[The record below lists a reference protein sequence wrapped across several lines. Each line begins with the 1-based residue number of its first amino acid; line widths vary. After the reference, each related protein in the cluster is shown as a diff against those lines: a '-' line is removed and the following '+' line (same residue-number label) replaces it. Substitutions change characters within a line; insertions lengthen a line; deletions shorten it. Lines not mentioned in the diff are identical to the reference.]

1 MILFATFK
9 IAVRALRR
17 NTLRTLLTMLGIII
31 GVGAVIAM
39 VALGNG
45 AKARIEAQ
53 IAAMGQNV
61 ILIMSGNM
69 SRGGFRFGFGS
80 PGTLKVEDYEAIRRE
95 VDGVAAISPE
105 VRVSAQVAVGNQNH
119 FPTIVGVGSEYV
131 DIRSWSFVSGANFSE
146 TDVRNA
152 SKVALIG
159 KTAAETLF
167 GAGADPVGQVVRIK
181 SAPFT
186 IVGLLKSKGLGMGLG
201 SQDQDDVIFVPY
213 TSAMKRLSGD
223 TTFRSFSIQAA
234 TPALMEDVQQQ
245 VTELLRQRHRIGPGR
260 EDDFLVRT
268 QREIAETATET
279 SRTMTMLLGCIAG
292 VSLLVGGIGIMNIM
306 LVSVTERT
314 REIGVRMAV
323 GARGK
328 DILMQFLIEAVTLSV
343 VGGAIGILL
352 GVGSSRLLSAK
363 MGWVTLTSPESIM
376 IAFLFSAAIGIFFGF
391 YPARKAARLDPIDAL
406 RYE

>member
-9 IAVRALRR
+9 IAVRALKR

-39 VALGNG
+39 VSIGNG
-45 AKARIEAQ
+45 AKAQVEAQ
-53 IAAMGQNV
+53 IASLGQNV
-61 ILIMSGNM
+61 ILILSGNVT
-69 SRGGFRFGFGS
+69 RGGFSMGFGS
-80 PGTLKVEDYEAIRRE
+80 AGTLTQEDFDAIRRD
-95 VDGVAAISPE
+95 VPGVNAATPE
-105 VRVSAQVAVGNQNH
+105 VRAFAQVAAGNQN
-119 FPTIVGVGSEYV
+119 INSQIYGVGQDYF
-131 DIRSWSFVSGANFSE
+131 DIRSWPVQSGDTFTE
-146 TDVRNA
+146 QDVRAAN
-152 SKVALIG
+152 KVVLLG
-159 KTAAETLF
+159 QTAARTLF
-167 GAGADPVGQVVRIK
+167 GDSDPVGQIVRIK

-186 IVGLLKSKGLGMGLG
+186 IVGVLASKGMSMSG
-201 SQDQDDVIFVPY
+201 STDQDDLLLVPY
-213 TSAMKRLSGD
+213 TSAMKRLTGA
-223 TTFRSFSIQAA
+223 TTFRSFSVQAA
-234 TPALMEDVQQQ
+234 TADLMPDVQGEIIQ
-245 VTELLRQRHRIGPGR
+245 LLRQRHRIIEGR
-260 EDDFLVRT
+260 EDDFIVRT
-268 QREIAETATET
+268 QQEISEAATAT
-279 SRTMTMLLGCIAG
+279 SRIMTVLLGAIAS

-343 VGGAIGILL
+343 VGGVIGIML

-376 IAFLFSAAIGIFFGF
+376 IAFVFSAAIGIFFGF
-391 YPARKAARLDPIDAL
+391 YPARKAAKLDPIDAL